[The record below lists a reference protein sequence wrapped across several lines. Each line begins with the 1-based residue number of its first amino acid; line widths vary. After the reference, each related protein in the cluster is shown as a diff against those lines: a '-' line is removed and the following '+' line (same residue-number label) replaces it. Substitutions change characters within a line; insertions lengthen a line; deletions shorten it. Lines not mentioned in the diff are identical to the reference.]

1 MNTNKTGSEHPA
13 GSSHWQLI
21 SSESLSIR
29 CFFLNFKFE
38 LQFISNNEQV
48 GIYIGDCSM
57 FWEMKL
63 KEAFQ
68 QN

>member
-48 GIYIGDCSM
+48 GIY
-57 FWEMKL
+57 
-63 KEAFQ
+63 
-68 QN
+68 